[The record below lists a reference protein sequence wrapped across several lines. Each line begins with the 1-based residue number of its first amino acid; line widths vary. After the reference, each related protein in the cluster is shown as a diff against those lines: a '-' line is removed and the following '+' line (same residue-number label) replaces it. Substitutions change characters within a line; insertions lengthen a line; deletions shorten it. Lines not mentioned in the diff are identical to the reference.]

1 MPDPELAI
9 RRVSEISYVATL
21 GDVEVG
27 WASLAV
33 SEGVWE
39 IYRTVTAPAFE
50 GQGIASRLTRFVLD
64 AADEAGVT
72 VIPSC
77 WYVDGL
83 MARSS
88 PRYDHLRAGRTSAG
102 RGRGGLVPDRPRGP
116 AAVERPALSRSSART
131 SPADG
136 RPRLGGCISS
146 GGRVR

>member
-1 MPDPELAI
+1 MADPDLVV

-21 GDVEVG
+21 EGVEVA

-33 SEGVWE
+33 SDGVWE
-39 IYRTVTAPAFE
+39 IYRTVTSPAHE
-50 GQGIASRLTRFVLD
+50 GRGIASRLTRFVLD

-88 PRYDHLRAGRTSAG
+88 PRYDHLRAGHRPPPAG
-102 RGRGGLVPDRPRGP
+102 EGDACRIAPVVLPR
-116 AAVERPALSRSSART
+116 ST
-131 SPADG
+131 
-136 RPRLGGCISS
+136 
-146 GGRVR
+146 GGR

>member
-1 MPDPELAI
+1 MPDPELVV
-9 RRVSEISYVATL
+9 RRVSDVSYVATL

-33 SEGVWE
+33 SDGVWE
-39 IYRTVTAPAFE
+39 IDRTVTAPAYE

-64 AADEAGVT
+64 AADEADVT

-88 PRYDHLRAGRTSAG
+88 PRYDHLRAGRRA
-102 RGRGGLVPDRPRGP
+102 P
-116 AAVERPALSRSSART
+116 AAGEGDSCLIAPAVLPRSNDAR
-131 SPADG
+131 
-136 RPRLGGCISS
+136 
-146 GGRVR
+146 

>member
-1 MPDPELAI
+1 MPEQELVL

-21 GDVEVG
+21 GDIEVG

-33 SEGVWE
+33 SDGVWE

-50 GQGIASRLTRFVLD
+50 GRGIASQLTRFVLD

-83 MARSS
+83 MTRSS
-88 PRYDHLRAGRTSAG
+88 PRYDHLRVGHHTMAAGEGDSCRIAPSV
-102 RGRGGLVPDRPRGP
+102 LP
-116 AAVERPALSRSSART
+116 RSSAQ
-131 SPADG
+131 P
-136 RPRLGGCISS
+136 
-146 GGRVR
+146 

>member
-9 RRVSEISYVATL
+9 RRVSDTSFVATL
-21 GDVEVG
+21 GEVEVG

-33 SEGVWE
+33 SERVWE
-39 IYRTVTAPAFE
+39 IYRTVTAPAYE

-64 AADEAGVT
+64 AADAAGVT

-88 PRYDHLRAGRTSAG
+88 PRYDHLRAGRPAPPAG
-102 RGRGGLVPDRPRGP
+102 EGDSCRIAP
-116 AAVERPALSRSSART
+116 AVLPRSSAQ
-131 SPADG
+131 P
-136 RPRLGGCISS
+136 
-146 GGRVR
+146 

>member
-1 MPDPELAI
+1 MSEQDLVL
-9 RRVSEISYVATL
+9 RRVSDVSYVATL

-50 GQGIASRLTRFVLD
+50 GRGIASRLTRFVLD

-77 WYVDGL
+77 WYVDSL

-88 PRYDHLRAGRTSAG
+88 PRYDHLRAGHRA
-102 RGRGGLVPDRPRGP
+102 
-116 AAVERPALSRSSART
+116 RPADEGDSCRIAPAVLPRSSAE
-131 SPADG
+131 
-136 RPRLGGCISS
+136 L
-146 GGRVR
+146 

>member
-1 MPDPELAI
+1 MPDPELVV
-9 RRVSEISYVATL
+9 RRVSATSYVATL

-50 GQGIASRLTRFVLD
+50 GRGIASRLTRFVLD
-64 AADEAGVT
+64 AADQAGVT

-88 PRYDHLRAGRTSAG
+88 PRYDHLRAGHRAPAVGEGDSCRIAPAV
-102 RGRGGLVPDRPRGP
+102 LPRPG
-116 AAVERPALSRSSART
+116 ARP
-131 SPADG
+131 
-136 RPRLGGCISS
+136 
-146 GGRVR
+146 

>member
-1 MPDPELAI
+1 VTARPAGHGGGDYRGVMRDPELVV

-21 GDVEVG
+21 DGVEVG

-33 SEGVWE
+33 SKGVWE

-50 GQGIASRLTRFVLD
+50 GRGIASRLTRFVLD
-64 AADEAGVT
+64 SAEEAGVT

-88 PRYDHLRAGRTSAG
+88 PRYDHLRAEHRALPTGTGDACRIAPAVLPRSAG
-102 RGRGGLVPDRPRGP
+102 G
-116 AAVERPALSRSSART
+116 
-131 SPADG
+131 
-136 RPRLGGCISS
+136 
-146 GGRVR
+146 

>member
-1 MPDPELAI
+1 MPDPDLVI
-9 RRVSEISYVATL
+9 HRVSDTSYVATL

-39 IYRTVTAPAFE
+39 IYRTVTAPAYE
-50 GQGIASRLTRFVLD
+50 GRGIASRLTRFVLD
-64 AADEAGVT
+64 AAEEAGVT

-88 PRYDHLRAGRTSAG
+88 PRYDHLRAGG
-102 RGRGGLVPDRPRGP
+102 RVRAADEGDACRIAP
-116 AAVERPALSRSSART
+116 AVLPRSSAH
-131 SPADG
+131 P
-136 RPRLGGCISS
+136 
-146 GGRVR
+146 

>member
-1 MPDPELAI
+1 MPDTELVV
-9 RRVSEISYVATL
+9 RRVSDVSYVATL

-33 SEGVWE
+33 SDGVWE

-50 GQGIASRLTRFVLD
+50 GRGIASRLTRFVLD
-64 AADEAGVT
+64 AADEAGAT

-88 PRYDHLRAGRTSAG
+88 PRYDHLRAGRRPPVAG
-102 RGRGGLVPDRPRGP
+102 EGDSCRIAPAVLPR
-116 AAVERPALSRSSART
+116 STDAR
-131 SPADG
+131 
-136 RPRLGGCISS
+136 
-146 GGRVR
+146 